1 MVPLPPVDDD
11 DEDGDEVPPVL
22 GLCVPVELDPVLGD
36 GIAVE
41 PPPVLESSMPPEDGG
56 TSGQAARVTSRAD
69 EAALC
74 NPVLRERSST
84 SSDTDVACA
93 PAMSAGRESVSCS
106 VDPAVSK
113 GTFSMVVTNRRLP
126 PDDGTA

>member
-1 MVPLPPVDDD
+1 VD
-11 DEDGDEVPPVL
+11 DEDEDEDGVPPVL
-22 GLCVPVELDPVLGD
+22 GVAVELGPVLGV
-36 GIAVE
+36 GVAVE

-56 TSGQAARVTSRAD
+56 TSGQAARVTSRAA

-93 PAMSAGRESVSCS
+93 PAKSAGRESVSCP
-106 VDPAVSK
+106 VEPAALK
-113 GTFSMVVTNRRLP
+113 GTFSMVVTKRRSP
-126 PDDGTA
+126 PDD